1 MNRKK
6 TKRIRKHSVTLLVSW
21 MRQLLSEEEGK
32 KITVDSYKSFM
43 PEQTH
48 FMAQQTIYL
57 NAYHPKW
64 IEKKIKQLIKIFP
77 DIEIEDVDLE
87 LITWKVNQRSMV
99 SH

>member
-6 TKRIRKHSVTLLVSW
+6 SKRITRHSITLLVSW
-21 MRQLLSEEEGK
+21 MKQLLPEEEAEK
-32 KITVDSYKSFM
+32 VTVDTYKTMM

-48 FMAQQTIYL
+48 FMANRTMYL

-64 IEKKIKQLIKIFP
+64 IAKKIKQLIKIFP
-77 DIEIEDVDLE
+77 DIEIEEVDLE
-87 LITWKVNQRSMV
+87 LITWKVNQRSMA